1 MKKYFYLLLLP
12 LLAACGNGNGDFDAS
27 GTFEAEEVIVSSE
40 IAGRILQMNAAEGVL
55 IKSGEISAVIDTSS
69 LLLQSE
75 QVEASIRALEEKT
88 SDLKPYIRTLE
99 QQLNVQ
105 RAQLEAYDRERNR
118 ISKLVKDDAATT
130 KQLDDAETMVRVAK
144 EQIALTERQLEQQKS
159 SISTQNRSILSEKS
173 PMEKRKGILDD
184 QLQRARVSNP
194 VGGTV
199 LALYARAG
207 EMTAPGKALY
217 KIADLSDMILRAYI
231 DGDQLSQIK
240 IGQGVKVFID
250 SKDNDYKSYQGT
262 ITWVSDKAEFTPKTI
277 MTKDER
283 ANLVYAIKIKVKN
296 DGSLKIGMYGEVKF

>member
-105 RAQLEAYDRERNR
+105 RTQLEAYDRERNR